1 MKRLH
6 KSEKDK
12 MISGV
17 CGGIAEYFDV
27 DSTLIR
33 VAWVLLT
40 LCSCGI
46 GIIGY
51 IITAVIMPSAAKA
64 RELELH

>member
-1 MKRLH
+1 MKKRLF
-6 KSEKDK
+6 KSETNK

-27 DSTLIR
+27 DPTVVRLGWALVTIFSAGL
-33 VAWVLLT
+33 
-40 LCSCGI
+40 

-51 IITAVIMPSAAKA
+51 IAAAIIIPSFPTVID
-64 RELELH
+64 EG